1 VNRDDDVVRAW
12 RESAPFWEKHRETV
26 RLMFEPVTRAL
37 VEDAHIAAG
46 MRVLD
51 IACGS
56 GEPGLTLAE
65 IVESTGCVTCTD
77 IISEMVASA
86 QRAAACHNLTNIKF
100 HQCAA
105 DSLLFPNGSFDATVC
120 RFGVMFFPEPLA
132 GLSEMLRVT
141 KQDGRVALAVWHNI
155 ESNPF
160 FHVVT
165 EILARYV
172 ESPPDDPQGPGA
184 FRFAEPGTL
193 ARILE
198 QAGAAD
204 VRERVLDFPIAAPIS
219 PHEFWTVRSEIS
231 DTVREKLAQ
240 IDQAQHALVKQHV
253 IEAARVFF
261 PQGQMKF
268 PAKAIIVSGAK
279 NNGRHPA

>member
-1 VNRDDDVVRAW
+1 MRAW

-51 IACGS
+51 VACGS

-65 IVESTGCVTCTD
+65 IVESKGCVTCTD

-86 QRAAACHNLTNIKF
+86 QQAAARHNLTNIKF
-100 HQCAA
+100 RQCAA
-105 DSLLFPNGSFDATVC
+105 DSLPFPNGSFDATVC

-132 GLSEMLRVT
+132 GLREMLRVT
-141 KQDGRVALAVWHNI
+141 NQDGRVALAVWHNS

-165 EILARYV
+165 EILSRYV
-172 ESPPDDPQGPGA
+172 ESPPDDPQARGRISFRRAGGA
-184 FRFAEPGTL
+184 G
-193 ARILE
+193 
-198 QAGAAD
+198 
-204 VRERVLDFPIAAPIS
+204 
-219 PHEFWTVRSEIS
+219 S
-231 DTVREKLAQ
+231 DSKT
-240 IDQAQHALVKQHV
+240 
-253 IEAARVFF
+253 
-261 PQGQMKF
+261 
-268 PAKAIIVSGAK
+268 
-279 NNGRHPA
+279 GRRR